1 MPHKNVDYHKSAPQ
15 PRAKSFFRRLAYK
28 RYLAKKKGNL
38 ETLALIPYLP
48 YARCTTRSGLHK
60 AASDGGAEAHGVRF
74 HLRLY
79 RCEATKGRGA
89 EASSGCSHHCLC

>member
-1 MPHKNVDYHKSAPQ
+1 MLIITSRHLNHVQ
-15 PRAKSFFRRLAYK
+15 NRFFVGWPTK
-28 RYLAKKKGNL
+28 DIWQKKGNL

-48 YARCTTRSGLHK
+48 YARCATRSGLHK

-89 EASSGCSHHCLC
+89 EASSGCSHHCLY